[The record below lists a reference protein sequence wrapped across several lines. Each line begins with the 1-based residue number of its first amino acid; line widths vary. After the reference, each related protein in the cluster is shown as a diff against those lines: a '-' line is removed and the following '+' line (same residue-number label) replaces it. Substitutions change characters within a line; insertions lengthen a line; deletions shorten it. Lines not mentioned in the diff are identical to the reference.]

1 MEKTITDHDRDKY
14 TTTPEFSKL
23 TAENFA
29 VRLAQANLA
38 SQTDIAG
45 LVETINFDDKLKNI
59 NKNITSNKSKHLLV
73 QNELLL
79 VKASCLMTNFT

>member
-1 MEKTITDHDRDKY
+1 M
-14 TTTPEFSKL
+14 

-45 LVETINFDDKLKNI
+45 LVKTINFDDKLKNI

>member
-1 MEKTITDHDRDKY
+1 M
-14 TTTPEFSKL
+14 

-45 LVETINFDDKLKNI
+45 LVKTINFDDKLKNI

-79 VKASCLMTNFT
+79 VKGLA

>member
-1 MEKTITDHDRDKY
+1 M
-14 TTTPEFSKL
+14 

-45 LVETINFDDKLKNI
+45 LVKTINFDDKLENI
-59 NKNITSNKSKHLLV
+59 NKNITSNKSKHFKMNFKMILV